1 MLRLVLALAFA
12 ALPSIAAMSGDEVS
26 APPASGGAVT
36 GRIQKITG
44 AGASFP
50 VPVYTQWAAAARSTT
65 GIDLTYEANSSAEGQ
80 DQIIGRRVDFGASDA
95 PTDDARLSAANLL
108 QFPTVMGAV
117 VVIVNLPHVRAGEL
131 KLTGETLA
139 DIFAGKIRK
148 WNDPRLTQLN
158 PDIILPNLPIA
169 LIHRY
174 EPSGTSFAFTSY
186 LSAVSPEWKN
196 SVGVGTKVNWPA
208 GVGARGSDGVAT
220 AIYITRGAIA
230 YVESTY
236 ATKNHLVTVQ
246 LRNRSGVFVEPTN
259 ASFAAA
265 AASADWNAPNFAV
278 SLVDTDG
285 AASWPIMTPTFVL
298 LPKDPK
304 DIDRSAAVMEFFDW
318 AYKSGGALAEQLD
331 YVQLPAAVQDRVR
344 AAWRSQ
350 VSVNGTPV
358 YK

>member
-1 MLRLVLALAFA
+1 MLRLVLASAFA
-12 ALPSIAAMSGDEVS
+12 AMPSIAAMSGDVVS
-26 APPASGGAVT
+26 APPGSGGAVT
-36 GRIQKITG
+36 GPTQTITG

-50 VPVYTQWAAAARSTT
+50 APVYAQWAAAARSAI
-65 GIDLTYEANSSAEGQ
+65 GIDLSYEANSSAGGQ
-80 DQIIGRRVDFGASDA
+80 DQIISRRVDFGASDA
-95 PTDDARLSAANLL
+95 PMDDTRLNAANLL

-139 DIFAGKIRK
+139 GIFAGKIGK

-158 PDIILPNLPIA
+158 PDVILPNLPIA
-169 LIHRY
+169 PIHRY

-186 LSAVSPEWKN
+186 LSAVSPEWKS
-196 SVGVGTKVNWPA
+196 SVGIGTKVNWPA
-208 GVGARGSDGVAT
+208 GVGAIGSDGVAT
-220 AIYITRGAIA
+220 AVNISRGAIA

-236 ATKNHLVTVQ
+236 ATKNHLTTAQ
-246 LRNRSGVFVEPTN
+246 LRNRSGVFVEPTP

-265 AASADWNAPNFAV
+265 AASADWNTPDFAV

-285 AASWPIMTPTFVL
+285 AASWPIVTPTFVL

-304 DIDRSAAVMEFFDW
+304 DIDRSAAVTRFFDW

-350 VSVNGTPV
+350 VSVNGMPV